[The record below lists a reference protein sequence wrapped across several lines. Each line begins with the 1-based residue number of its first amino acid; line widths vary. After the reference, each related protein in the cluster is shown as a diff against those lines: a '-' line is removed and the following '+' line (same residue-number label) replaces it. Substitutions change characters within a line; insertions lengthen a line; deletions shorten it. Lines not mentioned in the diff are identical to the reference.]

1 MKGVEYIMLEDKAY
15 QIKAHCGSDDLG
27 QKEKGSSRLIS
38 VPSDPV
44 SQIRVDG
51 GQVQPVIKRQQN
63 VGDDEIAYE
72 EAETGLH
79 IGHVDAAYHTRNGN
93 EGNSRKGGSDHSE
106 RNNIPGRTAVAAEER
121 VIIGMT
127 AGKAGYKQQYSEI
140 EQYGQQNINS
150 VHVIFLSANVL
161 KIVEIA

>member
-1 MKGVEYIMLEDKAY
+1 MEGVEYIMLEDEAY
-15 QIKAHCGSDDLG
+15 QIEACCGSDELG
-27 QKEKGSSRLIS
+27 QKEERGPRLIG
-38 VPSDPV
+38 VLSDPV
-44 SQIRVDG
+44 SQISVDG
-51 GQVQPVIKRQQN
+51 GQVQLVIKRQQN

-72 EAETGLH
+72 ETETGLH
-79 IGHVDAAYHTRNGN
+79 IGHVDAAYHTRDRN
-93 EGNSRKGGSDHSE
+93 EGDSRKGGSDHSE
-106 RNNIPGRTAVAAEER
+106 RNDIPGRTAVAAEER
-121 VIIGMT
+121 VIVGMT

>member
-1 MKGVEYIMLEDKAY
+1 M
-15 QIKAHCGSDDLG
+15 C
-27 QKEKGSSRLIS
+27 
-38 VPSDPV
+38 
-44 SQIRVDG
+44 IRD
-51 GQVQPVIKRQQN
+51 
-63 VGDDEIAYE
+63 
-72 EAETGLH
+72 
-79 IGHVDAAYHTRNGN
+79 
-93 EGNSRKGGSDHSE
+93 S
-106 RNNIPGRTAVAAEER
+106 NIPGRTAVAAEER

>member
-1 MKGVEYIMLEDKAY
+1 MILDRRKG
-15 QIKAHCGSDDLG
+15 G
-27 QKEKGSSRLIS
+27 SRLIS

-63 VGDDEIAYE
+63 VGDDKIAYE
-72 EAETGLH
+72 ETETGLH
-79 IGHVDAAYHTRNGN
+79 IGHVDARTIPGTETKVTPEREAP
-93 EGNSRKGGSDHSE
+93 DHSE

>member
-1 MKGVEYIMLEDKAY
+1 M
-15 QIKAHCGSDDLG
+15 
-27 QKEKGSSRLIS
+27 
-38 VPSDPV
+38 V

-79 IGHVDAAYHTRNGN
+79 IGHVDAAYHTRDGN

-140 EQYGQQNINS
+140 EQYVSLFQMPSIWQNRARS
-150 VHVIFLSANVL
+150 MTSYPFASAYAKSSAKVSG
-161 KIVEIA
+161 ICS

>member
-1 MKGVEYIMLEDKAY
+1 M
-15 QIKAHCGSDDLG
+15 SDLI
-27 QKEKGSSRLIS
+27 SRLANLGVAKKDIYTSSIS
-38 VPSDPV
+38 INPTSDYQDGKRINTGYNV
-44 SQIRVDG
+44 SNHVT
-51 GQVQPVIKRQQN
+51 IKINNLDN
-63 VGDDEIAYE
+63 VGKV
-72 EAETGLH
+72 
-79 IGHVDAAYHTRNGN
+79 VDAAYHTRDGN

>member
-1 MKGVEYIMLEDKAY
+1 MEGVEYIMLEDEAY
-15 QIKAHCGSDDLG
+15 QIEACCGSDELG
-27 QKEKGSSRLIS
+27 QKEERGPCLIG
-38 VPSDPV
+38 VLSDPV
-44 SQIRVDG
+44 SQISVDG
-51 GQVQPVIKRQQN
+51 GQVQLVIKRQQN

-79 IGHVDAAYHTRNGN
+79 IGHVDAAYHTRDRN
-93 EGNSRKGGSDHSE
+93 EGDSRKGGSDHSE

-121 VIIGMT
+121 VIVGMT
-127 AGKAGYKQQYSEI
+127 AGKAGYEQQHSEI

-150 VHVIFLSANVL
+150 VHFNFLSANVL

>member
-15 QIKAHCGSDDLG
+15 QIKACCGSDDLG
-27 QKEKGSSRLIS
+27 QKEKGGSRLIS

-79 IGHVDAAYHTRNGN
+79 IGCLLYTSGAYPQGARGCGDACCR
-93 EGNSRKGGSDHSE
+93 
-106 RNNIPGRTAVAAEER
+106 
-121 VIIGMT
+121 
-127 AGKAGYKQQYSEI
+127 
-140 EQYGQQNINS
+140 
-150 VHVIFLSANVL
+150 
-161 KIVEIA
+161 

>member
-15 QIKAHCGSDDLG
+15 QIKARCGADDLG
-27 QKEKGSSRLIS
+27 QKEKGGSRLIS

-72 EAETGLH
+72 ETETGLH

-106 RNNIPGRTAVAAEER
+106 RNNIPGRTAVTTKESI
-121 VIIGMT
+121 VIGIL
-127 AGKAGYKQQYSEI
+127 AGETSHKQQHSEI
-140 EQYGQQNINS
+140 KKYGQQNINS
-150 VHVIFLSANVL
+150 VHVIFLTANVR
-161 KIVEIA
+161 KIT

>member
-15 QIKAHCGSDDLG
+15 QIKACCGSDDLG
-27 QKEKGSSRLIS
+27 QKEKGGSRLIS

-93 EGNSRKGGSDHSE
+93 EGKLPEREAPIIPKETIYQGERRLPRKNASLSE
-106 RNNIPGRTAVAAEER
+106 
-121 VIIGMT
+121 
-127 AGKAGYKQQYSEI
+127 
-140 EQYGQQNINS
+140 
-150 VHVIFLSANVL
+150 
-161 KIVEIA
+161 

>member
-15 QIKAHCGSDDLG
+15 QIKACCGSDDLG
-27 QKEKGSSRLIS
+27 QKEKGGSRLIS

-72 EAETGLH
+72 ETETGLPKET
-79 IGHVDAAYHTRNGN
+79 IYQGERRLP
-93 EGNSRKGGSDHSE
+93 RKNASLSE
-106 RNNIPGRTAVAAEER
+106 
-121 VIIGMT
+121 
-127 AGKAGYKQQYSEI
+127 
-140 EQYGQQNINS
+140 
-150 VHVIFLSANVL
+150 
-161 KIVEIA
+161 